1 MAWIKQSTQ
10 HLYFYSD
17 AHRERVASLT
27 RLTNKHGSDN
37 VKVRVRKRTD
47 HGEVTGFDVVTW
59 TRAESTEQ
67 PVPVKR
73 KLARNQ
79 VDVEANTRKVARS
92 MSHTSLGHG
101 AALALALMAFAG
113 SKEG

>member
-17 AHRERVASLT
+17 AHRERVASLS
-27 RLTNKHGSDN
+27 RLTDKHGSDN

-67 PVPVKR
+67 PAPVKR

-79 VDVEANTRKVARS
+79 VDVNANTRKVARS
-92 MSHTSLGHG
+92 MSHTSLG
-101 AALALALMAFAG
+101 LQALALMAFVG